1 MGILSNT
8 VSICHFEVAGD
19 LPPTDFFHWVSEQLA
34 SRGFTPIDQG
44 IAELSVGWVQVDD
57 HRESAFT
64 VPSAFW
70 RDHYLVFTLRQDR
83 RNIPSVLLR
92 SHLQLEEREFLAA
105 NPGYTRVSKQKR
117 EELREIVKSRLLARI
132 LPVPSTYDAVWD
144 TASNILTLA
153 TVSAKAAEQFETLF
167 KKTFEGLRLIAI
179 PPYSRAELMIAA
191 ELKPALA
198 RENKANSDAVLDLI
212 KSNQWLGW
220 DFLLWMLYQTMNE
233 SSEYRISQP
242 GPAVGGEPFVA
253 YLNDRMVLCG
263 SGENGVQKFTAS
275 GPMEQFGEVR
285 TALRSGKRITEASIY
300 LEKGEHLWK
309 MTLKGEQFHFASF
322 KSPQVKEERDNT
334 VEGAS
339 EREAVFYER
348 MYVLELGLQLFDS
361 LFSTF
366 LTRRLGVEWEGEL
379 QKIDA
384 WLQEV

>member
-8 VSICHFEVAGD
+8 VSICHFEVAGNLPSTD
-19 LPPTDFFHWVSEQLA
+19 LFQWVSRQLA
-34 SRGFTPIDQG
+34 SRSFIPIDQG
-44 IAELSVGWVQVDD
+44 VAELSVGWVQVDD

-83 RNIPSVLLR
+83 RTIPSVLLR
-92 SHLQLEEREFLAA
+92 IHMQLEEREFLAA
-105 NPGYTRVSKQKR
+105 NPGFTRVSKQKR
-117 EELREIVKSRLLARI
+117 EELREIVKSRLLARV

-144 TASNILTLA
+144 TRSNILTLA
-153 TVSAKAAEQFETLF
+153 TLSAKAAEQVETLF

-179 PPYSRAELMIAA
+179 PSYSRAERLLDSETKA
-191 ELKPALA
+191 ALA

-220 DFLLWMLYQTMNE
+220 DFLYWMLFQTMNG

-242 GPAVGGEPFVA
+242 GPGMVGEAFVA

-285 TALRSGKRITEASIY
+285 TALKSGKRITEAAIY
-300 LEKGEHLWK
+300 LEKGEHHWK

-348 MYVLELGLQLFDS
+348 MYVLELGLQMFDS
-361 LFSTF
+361 LYSTF
-366 LTRRLGVEWEGEL
+366 LNLRLGVEWEVEL

-384 WLQEV
+384 WLQEI